1 VSWIVVPKLYHDV
14 VISTYGRGLFQLR
27 DITMLEQQDK
37 LVADAELNLY
47 APRPAFREARSGSL
61 DLNFTLKAAPKDSV
75 KVEVL
80 DGAGQ
85 PIRTMRLAGRAGL
98 NRAVW
103 DLRYD
108 GPKQVELRTI
118 PPDNPRIWDE
128 PRYKNKTTRAI
139 SHWGI
144 QQPQRQGPLVLA
156 GNYSVRVTAGDK
168 TATQPLQVLRDP
180 FIATTDA
187 DLAAS
192 TLAQIR
198 IRDAI
203 NATAEV
209 VNRVEVLRKQIEDQ
223 LKTQAGQNGAGDA
236 LHALDQKLLDV
247 ELKLVSRTEL
257 HSDDKWF
264 VEPYKVY
271 LNLVWLSGEVG
282 SGAGDVAGG
291 AEYRPTDAE
300 LLTLAEQ
307 EKQLAAAKAEFEKLL
322 ATDLPA
328 FNQQMSGK
336 IAPIAEKQP

>member
-1 VSWIVVPKLYHDV
+1 
-14 VISTYGRGLFQLR
+14 
-27 DITMLEQQDK
+27 
-37 LVADAELNLY
+37 
-47 APRPAFREARSGSL
+47 
-61 DLNFTLKAAPKDSV
+61 V

-80 DGAGQ
+80 DAGGQ
-85 PIRTMRLAGRAGL
+85 VIRTLRQAGRVGL
-98 NRAVW
+98 NRATW

-108 GPKQVELRTI
+108 GPRQVELRTI

-156 GNYSVRVTAGDK
+156 GSYSVRVTAGDK
-168 TATQPLQVLRDP
+168 TSTQPLQVLRDP

-192 TLAQIR
+192 TAAQIR

-203 NATAEV
+203 NSTAEI

-223 LKTQAGQNGAGDA
+223 LKTPAGQNGAGEA

-247 ELKLVSRTEL
+247 ELRLVSRTEL

-300 LLTLAEQ
+300 LLTLADQ